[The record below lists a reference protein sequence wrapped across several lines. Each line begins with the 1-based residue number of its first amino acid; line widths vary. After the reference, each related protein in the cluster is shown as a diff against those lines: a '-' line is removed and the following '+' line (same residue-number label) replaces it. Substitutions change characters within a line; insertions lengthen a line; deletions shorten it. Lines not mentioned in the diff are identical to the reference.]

1 MMLPKS
7 ERCTGCGSCAAICPK
22 NCIRMI
28 PDDEGF
34 LYPQIDGSQCVGCKK
49 CETACPVLQVP
60 KASESVQAYATQN
73 MDRLIRQQSSSGGV
87 FTALAKQVIQKGGV
101 VCAAVYN
108 DQFEVEHRI
117 ADTEEEL
124 APMRGAKYSQSHA
137 GHLFRQLKELLESGK
152 PVMFTGTPCQCAGL
166 KAYLGK
172 EYEQLLLVDM
182 VCHGVPAPSV
192 WKAYVRC
199 RRELDAN
206 GAELSSINL
215 RDKST
220 GWSRYAYSV
229 KFQYADGSAYCIPQ
243 SRDPYMRGF
252 VGDLYLRPS
261 CSVCSFKGINRC
273 SDLTLGDC
281 WGVWDS
287 HPDFDDNQGTS
298 LLFIQSEKGQKLW
311 KCIQSDFRTVALTAE
326 QAVLHNPSAM
336 SASDAHPRRAEL
348 FSRLRE
354 GEPVAP
360 LIWDLLM
367 PKAERQS
374 LIKRILR
381 KIVSIFR

>member
-1 MMLPKS
+1 M
-7 ERCTGCGSCAAICPK
+7 
-22 NCIRMI
+22 
-28 PDDEGF
+28 
-34 LYPQIDGSQCVGCKK
+34 
-49 CETACPVLQVP
+49 
-60 KASESVQAYATQN
+60 
-73 MDRLIRQQSSSGGV
+73 

-117 ADTEEEL
+117 ADTVEEL

-182 VCHGVPAPSV
+182 VCHGVPSPSV

-252 VGDLYLRPS
+252 VGDLFA
-261 CSVCSFKGINRC
+261 SF
-273 SDLTLGDC
+273 LLGM
-281 WGVWDS
+281 
-287 HPDFDDNQGTS
+287 FFQGN
-298 LLFIQSEKGQKLW
+298 K
-311 KCIQSDFRTVALTAE
+311 
-326 QAVLHNPSAM
+326 
-336 SASDAHPRRAEL
+336 
-348 FSRLRE
+348 
-354 GEPVAP
+354 PV
-360 LIWDLLM
+360 
-367 PKAERQS
+367 Q
-374 LIKRILR
+374 
-381 KIVSIFR
+381 

>member
-7 ERCTGCGSCAAICPK
+7 ERCTGCGSCAASCPK

-87 FTALAKQVIQKGGV
+87 FTALAKQIMKKGGA

-108 DQFEVEHRI
+108 GQFEVEHRI
-117 ADTEEEL
+117 AYTEEEL

-137 GHLFRQLKELLESGK
+137 GHLFRRLKELLESGK

-182 VCHGVPAPSV
+182 VCHGVPSPSV

-220 GWSRYAYSV
+220 GWSRYAYSIT
-229 KFQYADGSAYCIPQ
+229 FRYANGNTYSARQ
-243 SRDPYMRGF
+243 GEDPYMRGF
-252 VGDLYLRPS
+252 VQNLYLRPS
-261 CSVCSFKGINRC
+261 CSACSFKGINRC

-281 WGVWDS
+281 WGIWDT
-287 HPDFDDNQGTS
+287 HPEFDDDQGVS
-298 LLFIQSEKGQKLW
+298 VLLIHSKKGQMLW
-311 KCIQSDFRTVALTAE
+311 SDISTQFHSMQLTE
-326 QAVLHNPSAM
+326 EDVTNYNSSAIHS
-336 SASDAHPRRAEL
+336 SAPHPRRVV
-348 FSRLRE
+348 FFDRRSS
-354 GEPVAP
+354 GEPIDE
-360 LIWDLLM
+360 LISNVLLENP
-367 PKAERQS
+367 PKKGVF
-374 LIKRILR
+374 KRILDR
-381 KIVSIFR
+381 LLRV

>member
-7 ERCTGCGSCAAICPK
+7 ERCTGCGACAAICPK
-22 NCIRMI
+22 SCIRMI

-60 KASESVQAYATQN
+60 KASESVQAYAVQN
-73 MDRLIRQQSSSGGV
+73 MDRLVRQQSSSGGV

-172 EYEQLLLVDM
+172 EYAQLLLVDM
-182 VCHGVPAPSV
+182 ICHGVPAPAVWGSYINHRRQQDSNGSDLISV
-192 WKAYVRC
+192 
-199 RRELDAN
+199 DQ
-206 GAELSSINL
+206 

-220 GWSRYAYSV
+220 GWSHYAYSIT
-229 KFQYADGSAYCIPQ
+229 FRYANGHTYSVRQ
-243 SRDPYMRGF
+243 SEDPYMRGF
-252 VGDLYLRPS
+252 VQNLYLRHS
-261 CSVCSFKGINRC
+261 CSNCTFKGIGRC

-281 WGVWDS
+281 WGIWES
-287 HPDFDDNQGTS
+287 HPDFDDNKGTS
-298 LLFIQSEKGQKLW
+298 LLLIQSENGQKLW
-311 KCIQSDFRTVALTAE
+311 ECIQSDFRTVALTAE
-326 QAVLHNPSAM
+326 EAVLYNPSAM
-336 SASDAHPRRAEL
+336 RVSDAHPCRAEL
-348 FSRLRE
+348 FSRLRT
-354 GEPVAP
+354 GEPVVP
-360 LIWDLLM
+360 LIRDLLT

-374 LIKRILR
+374 LIRKLLR
-381 KIVSIFR
+381 KIF